1 MSPEAPTY
9 VCPENSGFKSLKR
22 SLCLFWICG
31 FWASFGA
38 DSRGKVSSLSAF
50 HTTAPCELGKKFGYM
65 SHNMSM
71 SVRNSGFETQN
82 TPKVCGIVKV
92 QLYYRLLYSYS
103 ALPYMYLSSR
113 LVLLSTIT
121 PYNSFISCH
130 SRLEPFESPPL

>member
-38 DSRGKVSSLSAF
+38 DSRGKASSLSAF
-50 HTTAPCELGKKFGYM
+50 HTTAPCDLGKKFGYM
-65 SHNMSM
+65 SHNMPM

-92 QLYYRLLYSYS
+92 QIV
-103 ALPYMYLSSR
+103 LPLTLFVLRSSVYVLIIQIR
-113 LVLLSTIT
+113 LLSTTT